1 MLSGE
6 SHGTGSVD
14 RGDLFEAMHSLLSA
28 AAAKAPLLLVIEDAH
43 WADQSTRDLLVFL
56 TRTLTDARVAL
67 AVTYRTDE
75 MHRRHPLRSVVAE
88 LERLPH
94 VTRLE
99 LEPLARDEVVAQ
111 LAAITG
117 APPDPDLVE
126 CIWDRSEGNP
136 FYAEELLIA
145 EEACQLLPP
154 SVREGTLAR
163 VSALPEEH
171 QRVLRVA
178 AAAGRRVSD
187 HLLAEL
193 AGLPEDTFAAIVR
206 DLVGASLL
214 VVDDTG
220 DGYRFRH
227 ALLQEVVYDELLPG
241 ERVRLHVQ
249 IAEHLTAHHAGDA
262 ATAAELAHHW
272 SRAKRN
278 PEALAAWVAAGLE
291 AEALGAPGDAV
302 SHYERALELWDA
314 VPDATERSALTKLDL
329 LDRAAN
335 AARNVGRFDLGI
347 SLYRDAVAAAEAAGD
362 MVRAGVLHQRLGR
375 ALFVADRP
383 GAKEEFELG
392 VDLVPAEPPSAERAG
407 VLAGLAQV
415 LMLTGHLGA
424 ARQRAEEALAVAAE
438 VGARQVEGH
447 ARNTLGVVL
456 ANLGDAGGLD
466 QLHQARA
473 IAEELGETDDIGRA
487 YVNLTQLLGEAG
499 RWDELIALA
508 AEARAVTRRLG
519 IDRTHGVYIEMNINE
534 GLVAVGRWDD
544 AAAVQRSLEARLPAG
559 HWDYFALNPLDADR
573 GDFAVLHAALDR
585 VVSIPDQETAVLQG
599 LPSAF
604 EAQVAL
610 AVWERRPADVRPVI
624 EEMLRR
630 IPLVRLAWKAA
641 PVLWRAVSAEADV
654 ALLARSRRDQP
665 TVDDAAA
672 TADRWLALLQE
683 IATLDATQEG
693 ALPVVGSDAYIT
705 LAQAERHRLDGTD
718 EPSHWLAAAT
728 RFDELHIVFPAA
740 YARFRAG
747 EAMLR
752 AGDRAAAETQVQQAA
767 TVARQLGA
775 RPLVELIDQLATR
788 GRLGPTSTGAG
799 DDPTAGDDGL
809 GLSAR
814 EREVL
819 RLVAAG
825 RTNREIAEELFISPK
840 TASVHVSNILAKLGV
855 AGRVEAAAI
864 AHRVG
869 LTA

>member
-1 MLSGE
+1 
-6 SHGTGSVD
+6 
-14 RGDLFEAMHSLLSA
+14 
-28 AAAKAPLLLVIEDAH
+28 
-43 WADQSTRDLLVFL
+43 
-56 TRTLTDARVAL
+56 
-67 AVTYRTDE
+67 
-75 MHRRHPLRSVVAE
+75 
-88 LERLPH
+88 
-94 VTRLE
+94 
-99 LEPLARDEVVAQ
+99 
-111 LAAITG
+111 
-117 APPDPDLVE
+117 
-126 CIWDRSEGNP
+126 
-136 FYAEELLIA
+136 
-145 EEACQLLPP
+145 
-154 SVREGTLAR
+154 
-163 VSALPEEH
+163 
-171 QRVLRVA
+171 
-178 AAAGRRVSD
+178 
-187 HLLAEL
+187 
-193 AGLPEDTFAAIVR
+193 
-206 DLVGASLL
+206 
-214 VVDDTG
+214 
-220 DGYRFRH
+220 
-227 ALLQEVVYDELLPG
+227 
-241 ERVRLHVQ
+241 
-249 IAEHLTAHHAGDA
+249 
-262 ATAAELAHHW
+262 
-272 SRAKRN
+272 
-278 PEALAAWVAAGLE
+278 
-291 AEALGAPGDAV
+291 
-302 SHYERALELWDA
+302 
-314 VPDATERSALTKLDL
+314 
-329 LDRAAN
+329 
-335 AARNVGRFDLGI
+335 
-347 SLYRDAVAAAEAAGD
+347 
-362 MVRAGVLHQRLGR
+362 
-375 ALFVADRP
+375 
-383 GAKEEFELG
+383 
-392 VDLVPAEPPSAERAG
+392 
-407 VLAGLAQV
+407 
-415 LMLTGHLGA
+415 
-424 ARQRAEEALAVAAE
+424 
-438 VGARQVEGH
+438 
-447 ARNTLGVVL
+447 
-456 ANLGDAGGLD
+456 
-466 QLHQARA
+466 
-473 IAEELGETDDIGRA
+473 
-487 YVNLTQLLGEAG
+487 
-499 RWDELIALA
+499 
-508 AEARAVTRRLG
+508 
-519 IDRTHGVYIEMNINE
+519 VYIEMNINE

-585 VVSIPDQETAVLQG
+585 VVSIPDQETAVLQV
-599 LPSAF
+599 LPTAI

-610 AVWERRPADVRPVI
+610 AVWELRPPDVRPVI

-641 PVLWRAVSAEADV
+641 PVLWRAVSAEADL
-654 ALLARSRRDQP
+654 ALMARSRRDQP

-683 IATLDATQEG
+683 ISDPDATEEG